1 MRIFFRQFYFW
12 SFMALLFLFVSCG
25 GPTETPS
32 VLVFSKTAGF
42 RHESIGSGIEAI
54 QKLGKKYGFQ
64 VDTTENSEKFNE
76 ENLRNYK
83 VVVFLNTTGDVLNK
97 QQQND
102 FERFIQAGGGY
113 VGVHAAADTEYNW
126 PWYGKLA
133 GAYFE
138 SHPNN
143 PNVRTA
149 TFNIIDDQHLA
160 TDSLPERWERTDEF
174 YNYKDINENLNVL
187 ITIDESTYEGGTN
200 GDFHPMSWYHE
211 YDGGRA
217 FYTAM
222 GHTDE
227 SYQEP
232 LFLKHLAGGLLYA
245 LGGDK
250 PVRLDYQQV
259 STERV
264 PDENRF
270 SKVVLAEKLNEPM
283 ELAVMEGGKVL
294 FIERLG
300 KVRLFDPETGGIKE
314 VGQLD
319 VSHTYYNQDGNQ
331 PEAEDG
337 LLGLALDPDFSNNH
351 FIYLYYSPAGNEEV
365 NQLSR
370 FEFRNDELILSSE
383 KVMLKV
389 DVQRDE
395 CCHTGGSIA
404 FDAQGN
410 LYLSTGDNTS
420 PRATR
425 YAPIDDRPGRIP
437 WDARKGSA
445 NTNDLRGKILRIHPE
460 PDGTYSIPE
469 GNLFPEGMEK
479 TRPEIYAM
487 GTRNPFRISVDQHNG
502 YVYWGDVG
510 PDANRDSTGLG
521 PMAYDEI
528 NQARKP
534 GFFGWPL
541 FTGDDRAYNDFDF
554 ATNESGPKFD
564 PKKPIN
570 DSRNNTG
577 LQELPPTSP
586 NFIWYPY
593 DESEEFPL
601 MGSGGRTAMAGPVYY
616 RSDFNGAQRAF
627 PEYYDGKLFIY
638 EWMRGWIIAVTMNE
652 EGDYVD
658 MERFM
663 PSYRFSNPMDM
674 EFGPDGD
681 LYVLEYGTGW
691 FVPNEDSRLVR
702 IEYNGGNRKPF
713 IQVAADKTKGA
724 VPLTV
729 TFDTE
734 GTRDFDRDPLTYE
747 WKVISSTGSQVA
759 SSEEVSPSFTLDEPG
774 IYNARLT
781 VSDDKGERTIAE
793 TEIIAG
799 NEPPELDFTMVGS
812 NGTFFFEN
820 IPFNY
825 EVTVNDKEDGSLAE
839 GIADDHVAVTID
851 YLPEGFDQIEI
862 AQGHLMAD
870 ASVAASRGKTAMEG
884 SDCAACHKVDS
895 KSIGPN
901 FKDITEKY
909 ISDPDAIDYLSA
921 KIING
926 GSGVWGDVAMAAHPT
941 LSEEDAANIVK
952 YIFSLGQDSAPV
964 KSLPVKGSYTTQIE
978 EGTPKDGVVVIRAA
992 YTDKGAN
999 GVPPATAVKSMVL
1012 RSPNL
1017 IPAEG
1022 DEMEG
1027 VNVFT
1032 TSNPTRKLAIVQ
1044 SGGSYTMFR
1053 DIDLTGIGG
1062 VVCVAMVPV
1071 NMVNAQGGTIEVR
1084 IGGVDGELLGTSEM
1098 LKPVEG
1104 PVMQVAPATTMI
1116 PIQGVEGRHDIYF
1129 VYRNEDVPDGETLMV
1144 HLAASFMPAA
1154 NNPSAMN

>member
-1 MRIFFRQFYFW
+1 MRRHLNLFSICAILALLI
-12 SFMALLFLFVSCG
+12 FMASCG
-25 GPTETPS
+25 GPAEPTR

-42 RHESIGSGIEAI
+42 RHESIGAGIEAMK
-54 QKLGKKYGFQ
+54 KLGQKHGFE
-64 VDTTENSEKFNE
+64 VDTTEDSEQFNE

-102 FERFIQAGGGY
+102 FERFIQAGGGF
-113 VGVHAAADTEYNW
+113 VGVHSATDTEYDW
-126 PWYGKLA
+126 PWYGGLV
-133 GAYFE
+133 GAYFV

-149 TFNIIDDQHLA
+149 TFNVVDDEHIA
-160 TDSLPERWERTDEF
+160 TDSLPSEWERTDEF
-174 YNYKDINENLNVL
+174 YNFKDIHDDLNVL
-187 ITIDESTYEGGTN
+187 VTIDESTYEGGIN

-227 SYQEP
+227 SYSEA
-232 LFLKHLAGGLLYA
+232 LFLKHLWGGLQYA
-245 LGGDK
+245 LGGDES
-250 PVRLDYQQV
+250 VELNYQQV
-259 STERV
+259 STERL

-300 KVRLFDPETGGIKE
+300 RVRLYDPEEGGIKE
-314 VGQLD
+314 VGKLD

-337 LLGLALDPDFSNNH
+337 LLGLAIDPDFRNNNY
-351 FIYLYYSPAGNEEV
+351 IYMYYSPAGDEEI

-370 FEFRNDELILSSE
+370 FEFRNDELVLSSE

-389 DVQRDE
+389 PVQRDE

-404 FDAQGN
+404 FDAKGN

-420 PRATR
+420 PRATK

-469 GNLFPEGMEK
+469 GNLFPKGMEK
-479 TRPEIYAM
+479 TRPEIYVM

-510 PDANRDSTGLG
+510 PDANKDSVGIG
-521 PMAYDEI
+521 PMAYDEV

-541 FTGDDRAYNDFDF
+541 FTGNDRAYNDYDF
-554 ATNESGPKFD
+554 ATGESGPKFD
-564 PKKPIN
+564 PEKPIN

-577 LQELPPTSP
+577 LTELPPTSP
-586 NFIWYPY
+586 GFIWYPY
-593 DESEEFPL
+593 DVSEEFPL
-601 MGSGGRTAMAGPVYY
+601 LGSGGRTAMAGPVYY
-616 RSDFNGAQRAF
+616 CEDFAGAERAF
-627 PEYYDGKLFIY
+627 PDYYDGKLFIY
-638 EWMRGWIIAVTMNE
+638 EWMRGWIIAVTMDEDGN
-652 EGDYVD
+652 YVE

-663 PSYRFSNPMDM
+663 PSYKFSNPMDM
-674 EFGPDGD
+674 EFAPNGD

-691 FVPNEDSRLVR
+691 FVQNDDARLVR
-702 IEYNGGNRKPF
+702 IEYNGGNRKPYV
-713 IQVAADKTKGA
+713 QVAADRTQGA

-729 TFDTE
+729 NFDTE
-734 GTRDFDRDPLTYE
+734 GTEDFDRDPLTYE
-747 WKVISSTGSQVA
+747 WKVITSTGSQVA
-759 SSEEVSPSFTLDEPG
+759 SSEDANPTFTLDEPG
-774 IYNARLT
+774 TYNARLT
-781 VSDDKGERTIAE
+781 VRDDKGERTIAE
-793 TEIIAG
+793 TELIAG
-799 NEPPELDFTMVGS
+799 NEPPELSFNMIES
-812 NGTFFFEN
+812 NKSFFFEG
-820 IPFNY
+820 IPFSY
-825 EVTVNDKEDGSLAE
+825 EVIVNDEEDGSLGS
-839 GIADDHVAVTID
+839 GISEDEVSVTID
-851 YLPEGFDQIEI
+851 YLPEGFDKIEI

-870 ASVAASRGKTAMEG
+870 ASVAASRGKTIMDG

-895 KSIGPN
+895 KSVGPN
-901 FKDITEKY
+901 FKEIAKKY
-909 ISDPDAIDYLSA
+909 MDDPTSVDYLSE

-926 GSGVWGDVAMAAHPT
+926 GSGNWGDVAMAAHPT
-941 LSEEDAANIVK
+941 LSKSDAENIVK
-952 YIFSLGQDSAPV
+952 YIFSLGKEAKPV

-978 EGTPKDGVVVIRAA
+978 SGTPKDGVVMIRAA
-992 YTDKGAN
+992 YTDKGGN
-999 GVPPATAVKSMVL
+999 GVPPASSVESLVL

-1022 DEMEG
+1022 DEMED
-1027 VNVFT
+1027 VSIFNA
-1032 TSNPTRKLAIVQ
+1032 NDRKLAIVQ
-1044 SGGSYTMFR
+1044 GSGAYTMFK

-1062 VVCVAMVPV
+1062 VVCVVMVPV
-1071 NMVNAQGGTIEVR
+1071 EMAGAKGGVIEVR
-1084 IGGVDGELLGTSEM
+1084 LDGADGELVGTSEM
-1098 LKPVEG
+1098 LTPVEG
-1104 PVMQVAPATTMI
+1104 PVMQAPPKTAMI
-1116 PIQGVEGRHDIYF
+1116 PVQGIEGRHDVYF
-1129 VYRNEDVPDGETLMV
+1129 VYKNDEAPDGETLMV
-1144 HLAASFMPAA
+1144 HLAASFMPANA
-1154 NNPSAMN
+1154 NRNAMN